1 MKGDNVAE
9 TITLEL
15 PEALVIQAKD
25 VATRTQRRLEDVLLE
40 WLDRAAAETP
50 LESLSD
56 SQILSLC
63 ELQMAADQQEEL
75 SRLLALNREKQLSPA
90 EQQRLDE
97 LMQLYRRDLVRK
109 AHALQI
115 AVQRGLKPPL
125 QPS

>member
-75 SRLLALNREKQLSPA
+75 SRLLALNRENQLSPA

>member
-1 MKGDNVAE
+1 MAE

-63 ELQMAADQQEEL
+63 ELQMAADQQEEM
-75 SRLLALNREKQLSPA
+75 SRLLALNRENQLSPS

-97 LMQLYRRDLVRK
+97 LMHLYRRDLVRK

>member
-1 MKGDNVAE
+1 MAE

>member
-1 MKGDNVAE
+1 MAE

-75 SRLLALNREKQLSPA
+75 SRLLALNRENQLSPA

-97 LMQLYRRDLVRK
+97 LMQLYRRDLVSK

>member
-1 MKGDNVAE
+1 MAE

-63 ELQMAADQQEEL
+63 ELQMAADQQEEM
-75 SRLLALNREKQLSPA
+75 SRLLALNRENQLSPS
-90 EQQRLDE
+90 EQQRLEE

>member
-1 MKGDNVAE
+1 
-9 TITLEL
+9 
-15 PEALVIQAKD
+15 
-25 VATRTQRRLEDVLLE
+25 
-40 WLDRAAAETP
+40 
-50 LESLSD
+50 
-56 SQILSLC
+56 
-63 ELQMAADQQEEL
+63 MAADQQEEL
-75 SRLLALNREKQLSPA
+75 SRLLALNRENQLSPA